1 MSAKTDPWRI
11 VTHKNGA
18 RQWVGTPTAEQEAWL
33 LAMSVG
39 VNSFPSARSRSA
51 ETEVKQDRGQ
61 QEGAEIE

>member
-1 MSAKTDPWRI
+1 MR
-11 VTHKNGA
+11 
-18 RQWVGTPTAEQEAWL
+18 GTPTAEQKAWL